1 MNFEIR
7 TGDSVVINAGEFEG
21 KLATVSVIESKG
33 IFHLKIIN
41 TDGLKMHY
49 AHEVDHIRAFD
60 DSSVYPLTLRAW
72 ECLFP
77 REREDVVHKL
87 VSDYG
92 DFKEDFDVY
101 IAQPGNMKLLFKF
114 IDCAERIRKT
124 HTHYGSKAIFEE
136 LRWHHAKAV
145 DSSCEFKI
153 NNNYTADLARVTV
166 RLFPEL
172 EEFFKL
178 RRRVA

>member
-1 MNFEIR
+1 MN
-7 TGDSVVINAGEFEG
+7 
-21 KLATVSVIESKG
+21 
-33 IFHLKIIN
+33 
-41 TDGLKMHY
+41 
-49 AHEVDHIRAFD
+49 
-60 DSSVYPLTLRAW
+60 YPISISAW
-72 ECLFP
+72 NSLSIS
-77 REREDVVHKL
+77 EREETVHSL
-87 VSDYG
+87 VNNYG

-101 IAQPGNMKLLFKF
+101 IAQPENLKLLFMY
-114 IDCAERIRKT
+114 IDSAERIKKT
-124 HTHYGSKAIFEE
+124 HTRYGSKAIFEE

-153 NNNYTADLARVTV
+153 NNNYTADLARVVV

>member
-1 MNFEIR
+1 MNSEIQ
-7 TGDSVVINAGEFEG
+7 TGDSVVINCGELSG
-21 KLATVSVIESKG
+21 RLATVSVMESEE
-33 IFHLKIIN
+33 ILHLRIQGQPK
-41 TDGLKMHY
+41 LRMFY
-49 AHEVDHIRAFD
+49 RHEVDHLMGFD
-60 DSSVYPLTLRAW
+60 GELIYPLTLSAW
-72 ECLFP
+72 HHLGS
-77 REREDVVHKL
+77 REREAVVHKL
-87 VSDYG
+87 VNDYG
-92 DFKEDFDVY
+92 DFKEDFDTY
-101 IAQPGNMKLLFKF
+101 IAQPANLKLLFTF
-114 IDCAERIRKT
+114 IDCAERTRKT
-124 HTHYGSKAIFEE
+124 HSNYGSKAIFEE